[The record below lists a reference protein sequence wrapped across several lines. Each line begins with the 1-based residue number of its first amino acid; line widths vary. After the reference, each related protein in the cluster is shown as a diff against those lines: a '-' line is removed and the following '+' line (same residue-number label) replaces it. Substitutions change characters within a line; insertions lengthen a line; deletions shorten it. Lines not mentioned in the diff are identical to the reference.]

1 MDSVFTDT
9 ENSSSSDFTGEYA
22 EDLSYSSLQDIPDSV
37 LYRASELRALSLA
50 NNQLSPC
57 IGRRIADFRNLVKLD
72 ISNNG
77 LFHLR
82 EEISGLIKLRTL
94 IARNNYLC
102 SENIPKSLAIMKT
115 LEVVNMSGNQFIDV
129 PPIFFKLEKL
139 RYLHMGANQIK
150 ELPIQIKELTH
161 LEVLYLGGNLLTE
174 IPSEVGCL
182 SKLNTLA
189 LCDNKI
195 HTLPRSLIHLRRLR
209 SLSLHN
215 NQLSTLPQE
224 IVSLDLVELSLRN
237 NPLVVRFVKD
247 LVCDP
252 PSLLELAGRTIK
264 VEKLKYGHGDIPE
277 NLQNYLDSAKRC
289 VNPKCKGVYFSSR
302 FENVKFVDFCGKYR
316 LPLLQYLCTP
326 RCTTAQPS
334 VCGSSDTDTDEEDVA
349 VARMKKVLLG

>member
-9 ENSSSSDFTGEYA
+9 ENSSSSDFSGEYA
-22 EDLSYSSLQDIPDSV
+22 EDLSYSSLQDIPGPV
-37 LYRASELRALSLA
+37 LNRASELRALSLA
-50 NNQLSPC
+50 YNHLSPF
-57 IGRRIADFRNLVKLD
+57 IGQSIAAFRNLVKLD
-72 ISNNG
+72 ISNND
-77 LFHLR
+77 LFQFS
-82 EEISGLIKLRTL
+82 EEIGGLVKLRTL
-94 IARNNYLC
+94 IARNNHLC
-102 SENIPKSLAIMKT
+102 SENIPKSLANLKT
-115 LEVVNMSGNQFIDV
+115 LEVVNMSGNQFVDV
-129 PPIFFKLEKL
+129 PPIFLKLEKL
-139 RYLHMGANQIK
+139 RYLHLGANQIK
-150 ELPIQIKELTH
+150 ELPVQIKELTH

-182 SKLNTLA
+182 SELNTLA
-189 LCDNKI
+189 LCDNKL
-195 HTLPRSLIHLRRLR
+195 HTLPRSLIHLRKLR

-215 NQLSTLPQE
+215 NQLSTLPPE

-264 VEKLKYGHGDIPE
+264 YEKLNYGQEDIPE
-277 NLQNYLDSAKRC
+277 NLQNYLESAKSC

-302 FENVKFVDFCGKYR
+302 CENVKFVDFCGKYR

-326 RCTTAQPS
+326 RCSTAKPS
-334 VCGSSDTDTDEEDVA
+334 VCVSSDTDTDDEDVA